1 MFARLAEAGIAVYAG
16 DVVGHGRSEGARA
29 LILSYRFIRQ
39 RLWITTMFA
48 LMVIL
53 AGAYLNRLAVPY
65 PWLIWLGVPEQGRAM
80 VDYYP
85 LLPWSGAALLGVV
98 AGRILY
104 PQGLRR
110 FVLPLPGNAAPIRLL
125 RFLGHHSLLIYLIHQ
140 PILLGLLITLGLASR
155 SIR

>member
-1 MFARLAEAGIAVYAG
+1 MVVTLATYLAIGAGF
-16 DVVGHGRSEGARA
+16 VVFGILHMQGLA
-29 LILSYRFIRQ
+29 LILSYLFIRQ
-39 RLWITTMFA
+39 RLWLTTIFA
-48 LMVIL
+48 LMGII

-65 PWLIWLGVPEQGRAM
+65 PWLIWLGVPELGRAM

-98 AGRILY
+98 AGRMLY

-110 FVLPLPGNAAPIRLL
+110 FVLPLLGDAAPIRLL

-140 PILLGLLITLGLASR
+140 PILLGLLITLGLVAR